1 MPNSSST
8 GKEAKG
14 KTPKQDT
21 CKRKSSQLRHK
32 CKGISLSKMG
42 GKLMQ
47 CLELY
52 NIFFNMNLED
62 KVSLEAE
69 GNDRFVLHLV
79 VI

>member
-1 MPNSSST
+1 
-8 GKEAKG
+8 
-14 KTPKQDT
+14 
-21 CKRKSSQLRHK
+21 
-32 CKGISLSKMG
+32 
-42 GKLMQ
+42 MQ
-47 CLELY
+47 CLELH